1 MTTLWTAP
9 ARVLVDQSDPGFD
22 GIWTL
27 TYAAAHAAINLGL
40 AVPLGVAVDL
50 TYAAMDF
57 REAQDE
63 LEWARPDLAA
73 RCAAVNLGQFDPAE
87 GEARARLVIDQL
99 ATAGLDRA
107 VALAATD
114 LPVPDLLCLAR
125 VMAKLF
131 TGRAKVTGCLP

>member
-1 MTTLWTAP
+1 MTTLWTPP
-9 ARVLVDQSDPGFD
+9 ARVLVEQADPGWG
-22 GIWTL
+22 GIWSL
-27 TYAAAHAAINLGL
+27 TYAAAHAAINLAL

-63 LEWARPDLAA
+63 LEWARPDLPA
-73 RCAAVNLGQFDPAE
+73 RCAAVNLGQLDPTE

-99 ATAGLDRA
+99 AGAALDRA

-114 LPVPDLLCLAR
+114 LTVPDLLCLAR
-125 VMAKLF
+125 VTPRLF
-131 TGRAKVTGCLP
+131 TGRAKVTGRPG